1 MNMVMHP
8 KGRKTDELIL
18 RINLQ
23 LFANPED
30 EGRTEEPSEKKIRE
44 AREKGKV
51 AKTTELSAA
60 LVLLFSFV
68 TIWIMARGT
77 LSGLTD
83 FMRSIFSGLH
93 ETEVALGNYRDLLTR
108 MGLTVIK
115 IAGPILIAALAVS
128 LVADVVQVGF
138 QFSSEP
144 LRPDISKISFTM
156 EKLMQRV
163 LFSRQVGVNLLKS
176 VLKVAIIVIISFFII
191 RSDFPLIVGTID
203 MGILGEINVLSWVA
217 LKIIVWVSIVMILF
231 SLFDYMYQRWEH
243 MQSLRMTVPEVKEER
258 RQLEGDPYIKARQ
271 RERFRAMALRR
282 IAQEVPRADVVV
294 TNPTHFA
301 VALLYENE
309 YMNAPQVI
317 AKGADLIARKIIE
330 IARENGVTVMEN
342 PPLARALYREVDI
355 GEEIPPHL
363 FEAVAY
369 VLSAVYELDKEKEAV

>member
-1 MNMVMHP
+1 MVMHP

-68 TIWIMARGT
+68 AIWIMARGT

-258 RQLEGDPYIKARQ
+258 KQLEGDPYIKARQ